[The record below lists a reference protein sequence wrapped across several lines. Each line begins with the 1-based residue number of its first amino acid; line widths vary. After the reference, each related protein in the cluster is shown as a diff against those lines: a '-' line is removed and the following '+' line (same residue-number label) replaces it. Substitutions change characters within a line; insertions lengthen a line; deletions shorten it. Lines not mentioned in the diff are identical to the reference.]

1 MTTSGEAAHPFRMP
15 LSQTYNPTPYYGG
28 RAGAGGVG
36 RAPTPWAPYGVDS
49 RGAKLPEYYEYNGR
63 KYRTEGE
70 MQDARSIDLQQRADA
85 TGQSIG
91 SSWGENFY
99 PRSQA
104 GGNRYASAGG
114 GTGTAGGGTGTVDFA
129 SALNEI
135 PGGDEPWINAPT
147 EEEDRA
153 ALAASYGRAKERAG
167 GEALGAAKSIRAL
180 MARRGLGGSRFATSQ
195 EAGAITGGQ
204 QNLANFNRDEAMG
217 FAKRRQ
223 NVADMGY
230 QGGIAQRGQNIGSRQ
245 QRTSH
250 ALSLAALKAR

>member
-1 MTTSGEAAHPFRMP
+1 MP
-15 LSQTYNPTPYYGG
+15 LSQTFNPTPSYGG
-28 RAGAGGVG
+28 YGSRAGAGGTG
-36 RAPTPWAPYGVDS
+36 RGPTPWAPYGTDS
-49 RGAKLPEYYEYNGR
+49 RGARLPEYYEYNGR
-63 KYRTEGE
+63 KYKTEGE
-70 MQDARSIDLQQRADA
+70 MQDARSMDLQTRADA

-91 SSWGENFY
+91 SSWGETFY
-99 PRSQA
+99 PRTQA
-104 GGNRYASAGG
+104 GGNRYGG
-114 GTGTAGGGTGTVDFA
+114 GTGTGTSAGGGTGTVDFS

-135 PGGDEPWINAPT
+135 PGGNEPWINAPSL
-147 EEEDRA
+147 EEDQASMA
-153 ALAASYGRAKERAG
+153 AAYGRAKERAG
-167 GEALGAAKSIRAL
+167 GEALGASRSIRAL

-217 FAKRRQ
+217 LAKRRQ

-245 QRTSH
+245 TRTSQ